1 MPGDRIDL
9 VEPCMVGGSVG
20 RSDWVVPAK
29 VWPRNVVD
37 RLHPVSTN
45 KPPPPPLSTQ
55 RVHGCCVNTNFVNFA
70 VELMGY
76 LAVYALRITYRGENL
91 MVVNIRAYSTRGYAL
106 RIADRG
112 ENLMVARK

>member
-1 MPGDRIDL
+1 
-9 VEPCMVGGSVG
+9 
-20 RSDWVVPAK
+20 
-29 VWPRNVVD
+29 
-37 RLHPVSTN
+37 
-45 KPPPPPLSTQ
+45 
-55 RVHGCCVNTNFVNFA
+55 
-70 VELMGY
+70 MGY